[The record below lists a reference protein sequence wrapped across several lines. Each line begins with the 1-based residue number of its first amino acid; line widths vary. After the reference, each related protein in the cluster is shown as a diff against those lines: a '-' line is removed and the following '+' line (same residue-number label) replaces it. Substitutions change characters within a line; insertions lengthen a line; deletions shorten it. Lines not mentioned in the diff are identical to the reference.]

1 MGMPF
6 GNEVGEGK
14 RVQASVHTRTDSLSA
29 CIRTLACA
37 QKRGCVSGVR
47 RVSEA
52 RARPRPHNV
61 GRGERERTSAS
72 ASASALLRCL
82 EEGEDEDD
90 SIVIV
95 VVCCC
100 RVVVPR

>member
-14 RVQASVHTRTDSLSA
+14 RVQASAHTCTDSLSA

-37 QKRGCVSGVR
+37 RKRGCVSGVR

-72 ASASALLRCL
+72 ASALLRCL

-95 VVCCC
+95 VVRCR